1 VERNAKEAVDFYNR
15 KISLIKD
22 KLTKFQELAA
32 EKREGLR
39 AIEVKILSLLQ
50 QQQQTQAQKK

>member
-1 VERNAKEAVDFYNR
+1 MERNAKEAVDFYNR

-22 KLTKFQELAA
+22 KLTKFQDLAA

-39 AIEVKILSLLQ
+39 AI
-50 QQQQTQAQKK
+50 